1 MTHLS
6 FTAARDLAE
15 ACGLPAYLADEVA
28 ESSLGDMDFAP
39 ESTVLAQIGYA
50 QRDIAEEF

>member
-15 ACGLPAYLADEVA
+15 ACGLPSYLADEVA
-28 ESSLGDMDFAP
+28 EASIGDMDFAP
-39 ESTVLAQIGYA
+39 EATVFSQIDSA
-50 QRDIAEEF
+50 LRDLRGN